1 MTEPELTEF
10 IEKRG
15 LSVTVS
21 DWTAKIPILEPSI
34 PPLSPRLERQLLQQ
48 SQSYLKQFN
57 SQTSQTYN
65 LRKRTKICYKY

>member
-15 LSVTVS
+15 LSENIR
-21 DWTAKIPILEPSI
+21 DWMADIPRLEPSR
-34 PPLSPRLERQLLQQ
+34 PPLSPRLERQLLKQ
-48 SQSYLKQFN
+48 SMSYLKQFN